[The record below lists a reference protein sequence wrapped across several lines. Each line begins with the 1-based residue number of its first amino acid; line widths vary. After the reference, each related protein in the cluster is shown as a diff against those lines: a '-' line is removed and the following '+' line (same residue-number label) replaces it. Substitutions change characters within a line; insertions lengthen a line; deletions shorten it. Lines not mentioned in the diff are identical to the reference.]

1 MRDEE
6 MRILYVALTRAEH
19 RLLLV
24 GTPQRKKAREEWHE
38 GDARP
43 EDASSMLDWI
53 GPWLAKDEA
62 DFICDESGDAKDWSW
77 RWHAAPPDWEGRPI
91 EAPSDKEVPAD
102 KLREL
107 KRRLEWSYPFAAAAQ
122 QEAKSSATALRRGL
136 VDEPELARPFG
147 APTRSKKNSIAAN
160 EVGQA
165 AHRFLERT
173 SWEALQKPE
182 TLRDELARLK
192 ANAILT
198 NEEAEAID
206 LEKVSAFWASKYG
219 RELLEKADRIQ
230 RELVFTAKFSRAD
243 LKAVGAPL
251 NGDFGDGEF
260 IVVQGAADLVAI
272 LDDEIWL
279 VDFKTDRLPEELLGA
294 RVNEYS
300 LQLRIYALA
309 LSKIYKR
316 PVTKAYLHFLEIG
329 RTEWIEL

>member
-38 GDARP
+38 GAARP

-53 GPWLAKDEA
+53 GPWLAKDA
-62 DFICDESGDAKDWSW
+62 PDFICDEHGQAKNWSW
-77 RWHAAPPDWEGRPI
+77 RWHDEPPDWQGRTVAAQADEDI
-91 EAPSDKEVPAD
+91 PAE
-102 KLREL
+102 KLLEL
-107 KRRLEWSYPFAAAAQ
+107 KRRLEWSYPFAAASI

-136 VDEPELARPFG
+136 VDEPELARPFVST
-147 APTRSKKNSIAAN
+147 PQRKKDSIAAN

-165 AHRFLERT
+165 AHRFLERA
-173 SWEALQKPE
+173 SWEAFQKPE

-192 ANAILT
+192 AQAVLT
-198 NEEAEAID
+198 DAEAAAID
-206 LEKVSAFWASKYG
+206 LEKVSAFWTSKYG
-219 RELLEKADRIQ
+219 RDLLEKSARIE

-243 LKAVGAPL
+243 LNGVGAPL
-251 NGDFGDGEF
+251 NGEFGEDEF

-272 LDDEIWL
+272 LDEEIWI

-294 RVNEYS
+294 RVKEYS

-316 PVTKAYLHFLEIG
+316 PVTKAYIHFLEIG
-329 RTEWIEL
+329 RTESIL